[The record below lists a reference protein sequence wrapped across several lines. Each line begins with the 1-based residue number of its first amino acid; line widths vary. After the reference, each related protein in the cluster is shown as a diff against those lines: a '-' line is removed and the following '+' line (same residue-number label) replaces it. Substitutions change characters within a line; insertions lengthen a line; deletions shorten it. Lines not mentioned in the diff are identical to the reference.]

1 MSYFKPQMLLEN
13 FQGWPLKLIRGKKK
27 SKKKVYYKKEKPK
40 WNLDTKIQAFKQEK
54 SYQFS
59 HMCFTFAHWH
69 LYRCYTEYLT
79 TYPMPKPK

>member
-1 MSYFKPQMLLEN
+1 MAIKADQ
-13 FQGWPLKLIRGKKK
+13 RKKK